1 MSFAEI
7 KMTAGRRAFRKEMRG
22 SFGDVRFEVLIRN
35 PSERD
40 NCIIGCKREVHRKVL
55 TGDVQSI

>member
-7 KMTAGRRAFRKEMRG
+7 KMTTGKRAFRKEMRG
-22 SFGDVRFEVLIRN
+22 SFGDVRFKMLIRN

-40 NCIIGCKREVHRKVL
+40 NCIIGCKREVQRKVL
-55 TGDVQSI
+55 TGNV